1 LKGVNF
7 MIITNVI
14 NHMKNK
20 GSILLHFFFI
30 MGFCDLLVG
39 STLNLKKKKNASK
52 TNKDFVKHET
62 LWNFS
67 KLHNG
72 LECIYMCGVKY
83 QCWLWGFF
91 FG

>member
-1 LKGVNF
+1 

-62 LWNFS
+62 L
-67 KLHNG
+67 
-72 LECIYMCGVKY
+72 
-83 QCWLWGFF
+83 
-91 FG
+91 